1 MRARAAKPDAQNIWS
16 QKQVLTEVYMRHIMG
31 YIMARA
37 LEGVFAYVLSKT
49 IHIRLRK
56 ASASH
61 GKKLVTCDRS
71 NLGMPQDLTRV

>member
-1 MRARAAKPDAQNIWS
+1 
-16 QKQVLTEVYMRHIMG
+16 MRHIMG

-49 IHIRLRK
+49 IHIPVRK

-61 GKKLVTCDRS
+61 GKKLVTCDR
-71 NLGMPQDLTRV
+71 NKLGMPQDLAHSLSLSLSLSLPI